1 MIRIENLSKKYG
13 GRTLFENLSFS
24 FPQREKIALVGPNG
38 TGKSTFLQILT
49 GDIESSQG
57 EVHTPKSLR
66 IGQLPQEA
74 NPTPLNT
81 ALLEC
86 LSGNKRLYA
95 IREKLEQAKKK
106 LETDSSERSI
116 QHYAD
121 LEQTFASEEGYAF
134 EAKAHSILAGLG
146 FTQAQTQTNPLELSG
161 GWRMRIE
168 LAKLFMQPFD
178 FLVLDEPTNHLDLP
192 SLVWVERHLMQFPGT
207 LLFVSH
213 DQEFLN
219 RTATVTMELCGSR
232 ILSYR
237 GNFDNFLIKKE
248 ERQKQEAATMGRIEK
263 RKQDLQTFIT
273 RFGAKASKAKQ
284 AKSKS
289 KMVERLSK
297 IQNAMGTG
305 DVSISEMV
313 IPIPEALPSGQKIV
327 EISQLTTGYGSNQLC
342 QNLDLVVEKGQ
353 RIAIVGA
360 NGIGKTTL
368 LKTIHGLIPSLSGDI
383 EFSRDIQRCYF
394 AQDLYDQLDPN
405 MGVLEILMQARPEL
419 GEPKARGVLG
429 ALLFR
434 GDDVFKKFAV
444 LSGGEKSRVGL
455 AIAMST
461 KSNFLLLDEPTNHLD
476 ILSSEVLKQAVESY
490 EGTSL
495 IVSHNRS
502 FLNSLATHTLAIGAD
517 GQATL
522 YHGNIDDY
530 LRLMRQENTKNAM
543 EETVS
548 KEDQTKNAKKE
559 AATKNHHK
567 TKEQRKDLRNLE
579 KAADQIQKKIEKTTE
594 KLHKHKAG
602 YENIRVSDYT
612 ALAEWNQTKDS
623 LEESISALEEQWLDT
638 QEKLELLS

>member
-1 MIRIENLSKKYG
+1 MIRVEKLSKKYG
-13 GRTLFENLSFS
+13 ERTLFDKVSFT
-24 FPQREKIALVGPNG
+24 FPHNEKIALVGPNG

-49 GDIESSQG
+49 GEIDSSHG
-57 EVHTPKSLR
+57 EVHVPKSLR
-66 IGQLPQEA
+66 IGHLPQEA
-74 NPTPLNT
+74 NPQPKDT
-81 ALLEC
+81 ALEEC
-86 LSGNKRLYA
+86 LSGSTVLFQLRSELEKAKTAMEEDATTEA
-95 IREKLEQAKKK
+95 IERFTELEEK
-106 LETDSSERSI
+106 
-116 QHYAD
+116 
-121 LEQTFASEEGYAF
+121 FAAQEGYSF
-134 EAKAHSILAGLG
+134 EAKGHAILAGLG
-146 FTQAQTQTNPLELSG
+146 FSEQQRQTSPLELSG

-219 RTATVTMELCGSR
+219 RTATVTMELSGNR
-232 ILSYR
+232 VLSYR
-237 GNFDNFLIKKE
+237 GNFDNFLVKKE
-248 ERQKQEAATMGRIEK
+248 EAQKQEAATLGRIER
-263 RKQDLQTFIT
+263 RKQDLQKFIT

-284 AKSKS
+284 AKSKA

-297 IQNAMGTG
+297 MQAALGNS

-327 EISQLTTGYGSNQLC
+327 EVTKLATGYGDKKLC
-342 QNLDLVVEKGQ
+342 RDLDLIVENGQ

-368 LKTIHGLIPSLSGDI
+368 LKTIHGLIPSLAGTID
-383 EFSRDIQRCYF
+383 FSRDIERCYF

-405 MGVLEILMQARPEL
+405 DSVLEILMRARPEL
-419 GEPKARGVLG
+419 GEPKARSVLG

-434 GDDVFKKFAV
+434 GDNVFKKFAV

-476 ILSSEVLKQAVESY
+476 ILSAEVLRQALTAY

-495 IVSHNRS
+495 IVSHNRA

-517 GQATL
+517 GQAIL
-522 YHGNIDDY
+522 YHGNIEDY
-530 LRLMRQENTKNAM
+530 LRMVRDTNTQNTMTQSVEK
-543 EETVS
+543 
-548 KEDQTKNAKKE
+548 KPPKKE
-559 AATKNHHK
+559 KP
-567 TKEQRKDLRNLE
+567 
-579 KAADQIQKKIEKTTE
+579 KAANRKIDQKKQREIEKKSAKLERAIEKVKTESAEHQASFSEISTTDFT
-594 KLHKHKAG
+594 KLGKWQDQKNYLDAK
-602 YENIRVSDYT
+602 I
-612 ALAEWNQTKDS
+612 
-623 LEESISALEEQWLDT
+623 LELEEQWLEV
-638 QEKLELLS
+638 QEQIESSSS

>member
-1 MIRIENLSKKYG
+1 MIRIENLAKKYG
-13 GRTLFENLSFS
+13 ARVLFENLSHS

-49 GDIESSQG
+49 GDLESSRG

-74 NPTPLNT
+74 NPTPNKT

-86 LSGNKRLYA
+86 LAGNKDLFDL
-95 IREKLEQAKKK
+95 REKLEAAKLR
-106 LETDSSERSI
+106 LETDSSEESI
-116 QHYAD
+116 EQYAD
-121 LEQTFASEEGYAF
+121 LEQKFSSLDGYSF

-146 FTQAQTQTNPLELSG
+146 FTQTQAKTNPLELSG

-219 RTATVTMELCGSR
+219 RTATVTMELCGNR

-237 GNFDNFLIKKE
+237 GNFDNFLVKKE
-248 ERQKQEAATMGRIEK
+248 EAQRQEAATMSRLEK
-263 RKQDLQTFIT
+263 RKQDLQKFIT

-289 KMVERLSK
+289 KMVERLDRMQSALG
-297 IQNAMGTG
+297 NS

-313 IPIPEALPSGQKIV
+313 IPIPEALPSGQKIA
-327 EISQLTTGYGSNQLC
+327 EITGLTTGYGSKPLC
-342 QNLDLVVEKGQ
+342 QNLDLVIEKGQ

-368 LKTIHGLIPSLSGDI
+368 LKTIHGLIPSLAGKI
-383 EFSRDIQRCYF
+383 EFSRDIERCYF

-419 GEPKARGVLG
+419 GEPKARRVLG

-434 GDDVFKKFAV
+434 GDDVFKKFSV

-476 ILSSEVLKQAVESY
+476 MLSAEVLKHAVESY

-502 FLNSLATHTLAIGAD
+502 FLNALATHTLAIDAS

-522 YHGNIDDY
+522 YHGNIEDY
-530 LRLMRQENTKNAM
+530 LRLVQKENTKSAM
-543 EETVS
+543 DESVP
-548 KEDQTKNAKKE
+548 KEKKKKPV
-559 AATKNHHK
+559 KNHEEK
-567 TKEQRKDLRNLE
+567 KQQRSKARSLE
-579 KAADQIQKKIEKTTE
+579 KKLTMAEKQIEKAKE
-594 KLHKHKAG
+594 ILKQHELL
-602 YENIRVSDYT
+602 YENIEISDYDKLST
-612 ALAEWNQTKDS
+612 WQTEKDEWIKKISD
-623 LEESISALEEQWLDT
+623 LEEEWLGIQMQLEEL
-638 QEKLELLS
+638 